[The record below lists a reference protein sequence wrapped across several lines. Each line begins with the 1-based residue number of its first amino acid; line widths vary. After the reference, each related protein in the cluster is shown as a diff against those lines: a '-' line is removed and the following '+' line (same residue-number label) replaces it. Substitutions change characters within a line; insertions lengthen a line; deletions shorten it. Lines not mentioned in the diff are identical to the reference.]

1 MKKIIATVLAAVLAV
16 GTISLPASAA
26 SDDNKPKG
34 LGILPALAGPL
45 AIGTGMSGSSISTWT
60 SHKYFK
66 FYKWDYSGW
75 NKVHYLKDHNW
86 TVYKKVHGYKVKV
99 HAKKNFH
106 DVSDSARGQ
115 FVVGCIMGSALGAI
129 TAAIRKGNALGNP
142 LRWRSQAE
150 HEMIVKSGVEKKFE
164 LTNEEAQT
172 ALAFCGL
179 GSFALNW
186 QQTAPVVR
194 AGY

>member
-1 MKKIIATVLAAVLAV
+1 MKKIVATVLAAIIAASAFIV
-16 GTISLPASAA
+16 PASAA
-26 SDDNKPKG
+26 SSDEKKQVTG
-34 LGILPALAGPL
+34 LGIFPILAGPVGAAAL
-45 AIGTGMSGSSISTWT
+45 FPTTSTLHWAT
-60 SHKYFK
+60 TKTLYYK
-66 FYKWDYSGW
+66 FSFYTWKWYE
-75 NKVHYLKDHNW
+75 VPYC
-86 TVYKKVHGYKVKV
+86 HGYGCHKKYVKVKHQSKSSSV
-99 HAKKNFH
+99 GKA
-106 DVSDSARGQ
+106 
-115 FVVGCIMGSALGAI
+115 VVGCIMGSALGAI

-179 GSFALNW
+179 GSFALHW

>member
-45 AIGTGMSGSSISTWT
+45 AIGTGMSGPSISTWT

-75 NKVHYLKDHNW
+75 NKVHYLKDHDW

-99 HAKKNFH
+99 HARRRTATTSAAQPKA
-106 DVSDSARGQ
+106 SLSSAASWARRSARSPRRSARAMRLATRS
-115 FVVGCIMGSALGAI
+115 VG
-129 TAAIRKGNALGNP
+129 
-142 LRWRSQAE
+142 
-150 HEMIVKSGVEKKFE
+150 
-164 LTNEEAQT
+164 
-172 ALAFCGL
+172 
-179 GSFALNW
+179 
-186 QQTAPVVR
+186 VR
-194 AGY
+194 RLSTK

>member
-1 MKKIIATVLAAVLAV
+1 
-16 GTISLPASAA
+16 
-26 SDDNKPKG
+26 
-34 LGILPALAGPL
+34 
-45 AIGTGMSGSSISTWT
+45 
-60 SHKYFK
+60 
-66 FYKWDYSGW
+66 
-75 NKVHYLKDHNW
+75 
-86 TVYKKVHGYKVKV
+86 
-99 HAKKNFH
+99 
-106 DVSDSARGQ
+106 
-115 FVVGCIMGSALGAI
+115 MGSALGAI
-129 TAAIRKGNALGNP
+129 SAAIRKGNALGNP